1 MVALDRSAEK
11 VNLLVSSGVN
21 NKVHEPALDLGPLVA
36 HLPR

>member
-1 MVALDRSAEK
+1 MAALDRSAEK
-11 VNLLVSSGVN
+11 INLLVSSSVD